1 MGRPVGRLSASS
13 GGFWSPPENKLCLA
27 DALFRHEQQS
37 ISAIFQA
44 PQSHARAPLGV
55 RRTATSPCRVTVTR
69 ATLGGSNGE
78 EGGESARAAA
88 EQLTSLQRSLT
99 QLLCVMGNLASAVG
113 EVARAAGE
121 VAEAAGAERG
131 SGKTGLRATISA
143 AAAANAATSAAAA
156 AAEAGGA
163 VAKAAAAAAAAA
175 ATVAAAASANTSSI
189 EAASAAEAAGAEGAR
204 GLAPTI
210 SEGGGGG
217 GGGVGDGMGR
227 GLEGHELALALQ
239 RAFVQA
245 RIEGLGKPREEAL
258 GDFVDACMAARA
270 QSLGFKDLQLKLL
283 LAEAALPAPFSMMM
297 AAGSGEEGEA
307 EGGAGEGGRAG
318 GREREGRVEGEEKR
332 EGEEGRRGVREE
344 GVEGGAA
351 GSGDGKGGGRG
362 EEGDEE
368 GVREVG
374 QEERVEGDLDSDDE
388 RRSSALKA
396 LRGPFLAE
404 EVRVRTLWV
413 RLVYTTLNMVDNIRS
428 GEGYEGVVSA
438 DGSQPPDPT
447 DGFVQQNVKAA
458 FDQGRDYNFVRM
470 EQEAQATPVP
480 PSIATLQQ
488 IQLLI
493 LLALSKGMAATA

>member
-245 RIEGLGKPREEAL
+245 RIEGLGKPREVGPPAEATAGDSLPSPPCSEQEAL
-258 GDFVDACMAARA
+258 GDFVDACMAGRA

-297 AAGSGEEGEA
+297 GSGAGEEGEGVGG
-307 EGGAGEGGRAG
+307 ESGGA
-318 GREREGRVEGEEKR
+318 
-332 EGEEGRRGVREE
+332 
-344 GVEGGAA
+344 
-351 GSGDGKGGGRG
+351 
-362 EEGDEE
+362 
-368 GVREVG
+368 
-374 QEERVEGDLDSDDE
+374 
-388 RRSSALKA
+388 
-396 LRGPFLAE
+396 
-404 EVRVRTLWV
+404 
-413 RLVYTTLNMVDNIRS
+413 
-428 GEGYEGVVSA
+428 
-438 DGSQPPDPT
+438 
-447 DGFVQQNVKAA
+447 
-458 FDQGRDYNFVRM
+458 
-470 EQEAQATPVP
+470 EAC
-480 PSIATLQQ
+480 
-488 IQLLI
+488 
-493 LLALSKGMAATA
+493 